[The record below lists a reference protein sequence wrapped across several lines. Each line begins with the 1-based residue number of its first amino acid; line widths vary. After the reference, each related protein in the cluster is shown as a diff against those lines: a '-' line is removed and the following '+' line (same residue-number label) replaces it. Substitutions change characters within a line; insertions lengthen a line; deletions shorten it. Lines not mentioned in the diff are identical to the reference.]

1 MKIGIM
7 GGTFNPIHNGH
18 LIIAEQAKEEFQ
30 LDLVLFIPAG
40 VPPHKQNEAI
50 LDGKHRCSM
59 IEVAIKSNPKFRL
72 DTREIESDAVS
83 YTYLTLKA
91 LKQQYN
97 EAELY
102 FIMGEDSI
110 YAISSWKCPQ
120 EIFSMTTVL
129 VAVRN
134 HLCETQPIEEQ
145 IQLIKQ
151 QYNGTIAI
159 IHSPVVLI
167 SSSLIRDRITFGY
180 SIRYLVPDSVVGYIE
195 DYELYQ
201 MER

>member
-40 VPPHKQNEAI
+40 IPPHKQNEAI
-50 LDGKHRCSM
+50 LTKEHRCAM
-59 IEVAIKSNPKFRL
+59 IEVAIKNNPHFQL
-72 DTREIESDAVS
+72 DTREVESEAVS

-97 EAELY
+97 DAQLY

-110 YAISSWKCPQ
+110 YAISSWKYPK
-120 EIFSMTTVL
+120 EIFSMAITL

-145 IQLIKQ
+145 ILLIKQ

-167 SSSLIRDRITFGY
+167 SSSLIRDRIALGY
-180 SIRYLVPDSVVGYIE
+180 SIRYLVPDSVVGYIKK
-195 DYELYQ
+195 YELYQ
-201 MER
+201 MGR

>member
-110 YAISSWKCPQ
+110 YAISSWKGPQ

-167 SSSLIRDRITFGY
+167 SSSLIRDRIAFGY

-195 DYELYQ
+195 VYELYKI
-201 MER
+201 ER

>member
-1 MKIGIM
+1 
-7 GGTFNPIHNGH
+7 
-18 LIIAEQAKEEFQ
+18 
-30 LDLVLFIPAG
+30 
-40 VPPHKQNEAI
+40 
-50 LDGKHRCSM
+50 
-59 IEVAIKSNPKFRL
+59 
-72 DTREIESDAVS
+72 
-83 YTYLTLKA
+83 
-91 LKQQYN
+91 
-97 EAELY
+97 
-102 FIMGEDSI
+102 
-110 YAISSWKCPQ
+110 
-120 EIFSMTTVL
+120 MTTVL

-167 SSSLIRDRITFGY
+167 SSSLIRDRIAFGY